1 MQGEVNSDES
11 KKIETSAYWTW
22 LGEDG
27 IARTQVKKGSEVQL
41 DDAIENSRAVNS
53 LDAAKYPLLIDA
65 RGIKSIT
72 KEAREYFSVND
83 RETKVTAMA
92 ILIESPLSK
101 IIGNFYMLLNRPKMD
116 SKLFLDEASALK
128 WLKKFQ

>member
-1 MQGEVNSDES
+1 MQGEVSSDES

-27 IARTQVKKGSEVQL
+27 IARTQVKKGSEVEL
-41 DDAIENSRAVNS
+41 DHAVENSRAVNS
-53 LDAAKYPLLIDA
+53 LNAPNFPLLIDA
-65 RGIKSIT
+65 RGIKSMT

-92 ILIESPLSK
+92 ILIKSPLSK
-101 IIGNFYMLLNRPKMD
+101 VIGNFYMLLNKPKMH
-116 SKLFLDEASALK
+116 SKLFIDEASALK

>member
-1 MQGEVNSDES
+1 MQGDVSSDEG

-27 IARTQVKKGSEVQL
+27 IARTQVKKGAEVRL

-53 LDAAKYPLLIDA
+53 LAATKFPLLIDA
-65 RGIKSIT
+65 KGIKSIT

-83 RETKVTAMA
+83 RDTKVTAMA
-92 ILIESPLSK
+92 ILIESPLSR
-101 IIGNFYMLLNRPKMD
+101 IIGNFYMRLNKPKMH
-116 SKLFLDEASALK
+116 SKLFLNEESAVK
-128 WLKKFQ
+128 WLKNFL

>member
-1 MQGEVNSDES
+1 MQGEEISEAI

-27 IARTQVKKGSEVQL
+27 VARTQVKKGSEVELEQ
-41 DDAIENSRAVNS
+41 AIENSRAVNS
-53 LDAAKYPLLIDA
+53 LDASKFPLLIDA

-72 KEAREYFSVND
+72 KEAREYFAVND
-83 RETKVTAMA
+83 RDTKVTAMA

-101 IIGNFYMLLNRPKMD
+101 VIGNFYMLLNKPKMH
-116 SKLFLDEASALK
+116 SKLFLDEKSALK